1 MNFTDLFI
9 RRPVLSIVISLTI
22 LVIGIRAFTDLPV
35 RQYPVT
41 QNAVVSI
48 TTAYFGASPDV
59 IAGFITTPLE
69 NAIAQANGIDY
80 MTSSSVQGV
89 STIQAN
95 LRLNYDASKALAEII
110 TQVNS
115 VKNQMPADAQ
125 QSVIKIAVGQST
137 DAMYISFN
145 SSVLPPNKITD
156 YLIRVVQPQLQ
167 AVEGVQQAELLGGKR
182 FAVRAWL
189 KPDKLAAYGLTASD
203 VASALGTNDFL
214 SAVGA
219 TKGQM
224 VQVNLTASTNLKS
237 LDEFRNLIVKE
248 KNGGYVRLSDV
259 ANVTLGSED
268 YNSQVNFDGD
278 SGVFIGIKVAPTANV
293 LDVIK
298 GVRAAFPD
306 IVSQLPQGLNAT
318 IAYDSTKFIQSAIDE
333 VVYTLGEAILI
344 VIFVIFIFLGSPRAV
359 SIPIVTIPLSLIG
372 AGIFMMIFGFTINL
386 LTLLALVLAI
396 GLVVDDAIIVV
407 ENVSRHLE
415 EGRTPREAAFLGARE
430 LGGPIIAMALVLVA
444 VYVPIGFIGGLT
456 GALFIEFAFTLVG
469 TVVISAIVAL
479 TLSHMMASRLLHSHA
494 KTTSHLELRIVTYI
508 DEKFDTLRTRY
519 QRLLH
524 ASLNELP
531 VIVVFGAIVLG
542 SIYLL
547 FTNSKSELSP
557 PEDQGFAI
565 AILTPP
571 PTATLDQSV
580 IWQKQVYKMA
590 HSYADVDHVFQIS
603 APGMNF
609 AGMVMKPWDNRQGTA
624 TDLSTSLQKDLS
636 TIAGVRAAVFQPPPL
651 PGPGGF
657 GVQFVIQTTQSF
669 QQLNDVVDN
678 IKQAALDSHKF
689 VYLDSDLKYD
699 QPQTEI
705 VIDRNKV
712 ASFGLTM
719 RDVGSALT
727 SMLGGG
733 YVNYFSM
740 SGRAYEVI
748 PQVEQKFR
756 LNANQLQNYYIRTA
770 AGNNIPLGTVVHL
783 ENHVTPES
791 LNHFQQQNAA
801 TITAIPYPG
810 TTTGDAITAL
820 RQIADKSM
828 PQGYRID
835 YAGQTRQEVQ
845 ESSALIITF
854 FFALIIIFLTLS
866 ALFESFRDPLT
877 IMVSVPMSICGALIF
892 IALGIGGATINIYTE
907 VGLVTLIG
915 LISKHGILIVRFA
928 NDLQLEGHGKREAIE
943 EAAAIRLRPILM
955 TTAAMVLGVMPLI
968 FASGAG
974 AAARFNLGLVV
985 ASGLSIG
992 TCFTLF
998 VVPAIYL
1005 LIGRTHTKD
1014 ETA

>member
-203 VASALGTNDFL
+203 VATALGTNDFL

-479 TLSHMMASRLLHSHA
+479 TLSPMMASRLLHSHA

-508 DEKFDTLRTRY
+508 DEKFDALRTRY